1 MYISLQKKIYI
12 YNIFTMFNNY
22 LFIIVIII
30 LIAIIGYLVYA
41 VIQKNKNTTT
51 TITKKKVTF
60 IGVPNEAQLNKP
72 RWRPR
77 KIKKKFK
84 QDTFLF
90 GPFNNREPY
99 ENYSITE

>member
-51 TITKKKVTF
+51 TTTKKVTF

>member
-30 LIAIIGYLVYA
+30 LIAIIVYLVNA

-51 TITKKKVTF
+51 TTKKKVTF

-90 GPFNNREPY
+90 GPFNNKEPY

>member
-51 TITKKKVTF
+51 TTKKKVTF

-72 RWRPR
+72 IFRPR
-77 KIKKKFK
+77 PIKKKTN
-84 QDTFLF
+84 QDKFRF
-90 GPFNNREPY
+90 NPFNNKEAY

>member
-1 MYISLQKKIYI
+1 
-12 YNIFTMFNNY
+12 MFNNY

-51 TITKKKVTF
+51 TTKKVTF

>member
-51 TITKKKVTF
+51 TTKKKVTF